1 MTCKKEWK
9 QGRDR
14 TTIYVVIESC
24 KVHPYIVCAF
34 TSYSCPK
41 RICRD
46 VLCTWFNYHVYC
58 STIPTLF
65 PFFFARHPY
74 ITLTFLMFFYLVSVL
89 FLHFFQAGLHLDILR
104 LEACWLFLIKCAVW
118 IINHSDTYGIYLM
131 DVTVSVKIIIES
143 KLTCIC
149 FVFSLCIKHKERRP
163 WCDSN
168 LLPPHDMNMDSFNIY
183 KLGSMQTRRRL
194 SLPERYWFVVFHL

>member
-34 TSYSCPK
+34 MSYSCPK

-74 ITLTFLMFFYLVSVL
+74 IIIYIILTVLAIVSSLLFGLTSFGTHEVL
-89 FLHFFQAGLHLDILR
+89 HDNSEYYQTEWEGDMAVYICSVTTPQQDTHTNFANSTVQAFIL
-104 LEACWLFLIKCAVW
+104 
-118 IINHSDTYGIYLM
+118 
-131 DVTVSVKIIIES
+131 
-143 KLTCIC
+143 
-149 FVFSLCIKHKERRP
+149 
-163 WCDSN
+163 
-168 LLPPHDMNMDSFNIY
+168 
-183 KLGSMQTRRRL
+183 
-194 SLPERYWFVVFHL
+194 